1 MGCAAS
7 KPKVKEHH
15 QNGFTKAPASK
26 APGPDECFNYSSAA
40 QSPKHTVRL
49 GRIGHSASSNPTD
62 S

>member
-7 KPKVKEHH
+7 KPEVKEHH
-15 QNGFTKAPASK
+15 QNGITKAPASK
-26 APGPDECFNYSSAA
+26 APGPDECFNYSSSA

-49 GRIGHSASSNPTD
+49 GRCRAASSNPSD